1 MNRVGNPVDSELVGY
16 PTNNE
21 SSSLRIKI
29 LSYLRVIEDASTI
42 ASDHHIVLFGDLR
55 SAVPVFVSM
64 SSEEQHSLEG
74 LEREVRTRVGRGKED
89 EELSDKLHGLDS
101 QSCNQEES
109 CTKAAQQH
117 GNGGGE

>member
-16 PTNNE
+16 PTNDV

-55 SAVPVFVSM
+55 SAVFVSM
-64 SSEEQHSLEG
+64 SSEEQDSLEG
-74 LEREVRTRVGRGKED
+74 FKGKVGTRVGRGKED

-109 CTKAAQQH
+109 CAKAAQQH